1 MARRSQPLSCGCD
14 DFRATSEA
22 TRRRYVGAPQLTR
35 RQIIGW
41 GVGAGLS
48 LYAAQ
53 AMPVARALEA
63 AAADAAAAPDAPV
76 LVAVFLPGGLDLLDS
91 LVPLHD
97 AGAYADLHRN
107 IRVDKPPLLRG
118 SALGIHP
125 SLTQGV
131 GGGIKGLYDAG
142 KIGFL
147 PGIDYP
153 DPNLSHF
160 HSRHFWETGLIV
172 DSGSPGWLGRW
183 LDANGNADN
192 PLQGMSLGYGLSPV
206 MRSRTAPVASAN
218 SPDNAGFSIRG
229 VHGDAFDESMKTW
242 AALSKTGGGGP
253 GLQAAKRAAF
263 LAKQVGDLLEPF
275 AKTKDGD
282 PLASSVAY
290 PAQSAFGTRLRTL
303 AGLIS
308 KPLGI
313 RVATVDAP
321 GDFDT
326 HANQRNSLNQTL
338 PDISQSLGAF
348 QADLEAR
355 GVADRVLTF
364 VWSEFGRRPHDNDSG
379 TDHGAG
385 GLAWV
390 QGTRARSGL
399 LSEYPSLHEFD
410 EDDNLKVTVDFR
422 TVYASLIE
430 QWLGTDAGAVLPNA
444 GALGRI
450 PLVR

>member
-1 MARRSQPLSCGCD
+1 MARQPLKCSCD
-14 DFRATSEA
+14 DFRATSE
-22 TRRRYVGAPQLTR
+22 TRRRRFVEGSRLTR
-35 RQIIGW
+35 RQVIGL

-48 LYAAQ
+48 IYAAK
-53 AMPVARALEA
+53 ALPLSRALEA
-63 AAADAAAAPDAPV
+63 AAADAQAAPDAPV

-91 LVPLHD
+91 LIPMSD
-97 AGAYADLHRN
+97 FGTYADLHRN
-107 IRVDKPPLLRG
+107 VRVDTPAALRG

-131 GGGIKGLYDAG
+131 GGGIAGLYDAG
-142 KIGFL
+142 KLGFL

-153 DPNLSHF
+153 NPNLSHF

-172 DSGSPGWLGRW
+172 DSDSPGWLGRW
-183 LDANGNADN
+183 IDANGNLDN
-192 PLQGMSLGYGLSPV
+192 PLQAMTLGYGLSPV
-206 MRSRTAPVASAN
+206 IRARTAPVASAGSAN
-218 SPDNAGFSIRG
+218 NAAFHLRG
-229 VHGDAFDESMKTW
+229 TYGAPYDEAMKTW
-242 AALSKTGGGGP
+242 SALSRAGGGGP
-253 GLQAAKRAAF
+253 GLKAAKRSAF
-263 LAKQVGDLLEPF
+263 LAKQVGDLLEPY
-275 AKTKDGD
+275 ATTPSGD
-282 PLASSVAY
+282 PLASTITY
-290 PAQSAFGTRLRTL
+290 PENSGFGDHLRTL

-308 KPLGI
+308 KPLGV
-313 RVATVDAP
+313 RVATVDAR

-326 HANQRNSLNQTL
+326 HANQRNELNQSL
-338 PDISQSLGAF
+338 PDISQALGAF

-364 VWSEFGRRPHDNDSG
+364 VWSEFGRRPRDNDSG

-390 QGTRARSGL
+390 QGTKVRSGL

-430 QWLGTDAGAVLPNA
+430 QWLKTDAGAVMPNA
-444 GALGRI
+444 AALGRI
-450 PLVR
+450 AMVR

>member
-1 MARRSQPLSCGCD
+1 MSRQPLSCGCD

-22 TRRRYVGAPQLTR
+22 TRRRYVGAQLTR

-48 LYAAQ
+48 LYAAK
-53 AMPVARALEA
+53 ALPIGRALEA

-91 LVPLHD
+91 LIPLND
-97 AGAYADLHRN
+97 YGRYADLHRN
-107 IRVDKPPLLRG
+107 VLVDKPPLLRD

-125 SLTQGV
+125 SLAQGV

-142 KIGFL
+142 KLGFL

-153 DPNLSHF
+153 NPNLSHF

-183 LDANGNADN
+183 LDANGNQGN
-192 PLQGMSLGYGLSPV
+192 PLQGMSLGYSLSPV
-206 MRSRTAPVASAN
+206 MRSRTAPVASAS
-218 SPDNAGFSIRG
+218 SPDNAGFYIRG
-229 VHGDAFDESMKTW
+229 TYGEAFDEAMKTW
-242 AALSKTGGGGP
+242 TALARTRGGGP
-253 GLQAAKRAAF
+253 GLKAAKRAAY
-263 LAKQVGDLLEPF
+263 LAKQVGDLLEPY
-275 AKTKDGD
+275 AKTKSGD
-282 PLASSVAY
+282 PLASPVAY
-290 PAQSAFGTRLRTL
+290 PAQSSFGNRLRTL

-321 GDFDT
+321 ADFDT
-326 HANQRNSLNQTL
+326 HANQRNTLAQSL
-338 PDISQSLGAF
+338 PEISQALAAF

-385 GLAWV
+385 GLAWI

-399 LSEYPSLHEFD
+399 LSEYPSLHDFD

-430 QWLGTDAGAVLPNA
+430 QWLGTDAGAVLPSA
-444 GALGRI
+444 ASLGRI
-450 PLVR
+450 QLVR

>member
-1 MARRSQPLSCGCD
+1 MPKQPLSCGCD
-14 DFRATSEA
+14 DFRATSES
-22 TRRRYVGAPQLTR
+22 TRRSFVGDSRLTR

-48 LYAAQ
+48 LYAAK
-53 AMPVARALEA
+53 ALPVSRALEA
-63 AAADAAAAPDAPV
+63 AAADAAANPDAPV
-76 LVAVFLPGGLDLLDS
+76 FVAVFLPGGLDLLDS
-91 LVPLHD
+91 LIPLND
-97 AGAYADLHRN
+97 FGAYSDLHRN
-107 IRVDKPPLLRG
+107 IRVDKPPLLRD

-125 SLTQGV
+125 SLAQGT

-153 DPNLSHF
+153 NPNLSHF

-172 DSGSPGWLGRW
+172 DSASPGWLGRW
-183 LDANGNADN
+183 LDANGNQDN
-192 PLQGMSLGYGLSPV
+192 PLQGMSLAYGLSPV
-206 MRSRTAPVASAN
+206 MRSRSAPVASAS
-218 SPDNAGFSIRG
+218 SPSGANFSIANTYG
-229 VHGDAFDESMKTW
+229 EPFDEAMKTW
-242 AALSKTGGGGP
+242 SALAKVRGGGP
-253 GLQAAKRAAF
+253 GLKAAKRAAF
-263 LAKQVGDLLEPF
+263 LAKEVGDLLAPY
-275 AKTKDGD
+275 AKVKGVD
-282 PLASSVAY
+282 PLASQVAY
-290 PAQSAFGTRLRTL
+290 PDNSGFADRLQTL

-321 GDFDT
+321 ADFDT
-326 HANQRNSLNQTL
+326 HANQRNTLNQSL
-338 PDISQSLGAF
+338 PEISQALSAF

-390 QGTRARSGL
+390 QGTKVRGGL
-399 LSEYPSLHEFD
+399 LSEYPSLHQFD
-410 EDDNLKVTVDFR
+410 DDDNLKVTVDFR

-430 QWLGTDAGAVLPNA
+430 QWLRTDAGAVLPSA
-444 GALGRI
+444 RSLGRI
-450 PLVR
+450 PIVR

>member
-1 MARRSQPLSCGCD
+1 MARQPLNCSCD
-14 DFRATSEA
+14 DFRATSES
-22 TRRRYVGAPQLTR
+22 TRRRFVGDSQLTR
-35 RQIIGW
+35 RQVLGW

-48 LYAAQ
+48 LYAAR
-53 AMPVARALEA
+53 AMPISRALEA

-76 LVAVFLPGGLDLLDS
+76 LVAIFLPGGLDLLDS
-91 LVPLHD
+91 LIPAND
-97 AGAYADLHRN
+97 YGAYADLHRN
-107 IRVDKPPLLRG
+107 IRVDDPPLLRG

-142 KIGFL
+142 KLGFL

-153 DPNLSHF
+153 NPNLSHF

-183 LDANGNADN
+183 LDAHGNAGN

-206 MRSRTAPVASAN
+206 MRSRSAPVASAG
-218 SPDNAGFSIRG
+218 SPDNAGFHIRG
-229 VHGDAFDESMKTW
+229 TYGAPFDEAMKTW
-242 AALSKTGGGGP
+242 EALAQTRGGGP
-253 GLQAAKRAAF
+253 GLKAAKHAAF
-263 LAKQVGDLLEPF
+263 LAKQVGDLLAPY
-275 AKTKDGD
+275 AKTKEAD

-290 PAQSAFGTRLRTL
+290 PANSTFGNRLRTL

-321 GDFDT
+321 NDFDT
-326 HANQRNSLNQTL
+326 HSNQRNALNQAL
-338 PDISQSLGAF
+338 PEISQALGAF

-399 LSEYPSLHEFD
+399 LSEYPSLREFD
-410 EDDNLKVTVDFR
+410 DDDNLKVTVDFR

-444 GALGRI
+444 GALGRVQ
-450 PLVR
+450 LVR

>member
-1 MARRSQPLSCGCD
+1 MAGSRQPLSCGCD
-14 DFRATSEA
+14 DFRATSES
-22 TRRRYVGAPQLTR
+22 RRRSFVEGSQLTR
-35 RQIIGW
+35 RQVIGW
-41 GVGAGLS
+41 GAGAGLS

-53 AMPVARALEA
+53 ALPLSRALEA
-63 AAADAAAAPDAPV
+63 AAADAQAAPDAPI

-91 LVPLHD
+91 LVPMND
-97 AGAYADLHRN
+97 YGTYADLHRN
-107 IRVDKPPLLRG
+107 LLVDKPPLLRN

-125 SLTQGV
+125 SLTQGA

-153 DPNLSHF
+153 NPNLSHF

-172 DSGSPGWLGRW
+172 DSDSPGWLGRW
-183 LDANGNADN
+183 LDANGNQDN
-192 PLQGMSLGYGLSPV
+192 PLQGMSMAYDLSPV
-206 MRSRTAPVASAN
+206 MRSRSAPVASAS
-218 SPDNAGFSIRG
+218 SPDNAGFYVRG
-229 VHGDAFDESMKTW
+229 VFGPPFDETMKTW
-242 AALSKTGGGGP
+242 TALAQARGGGP
-253 GLQAAKRAAF
+253 GLIAAKRSAL
-263 LAKQVGDLLEPF
+263 LAKQVGDLLAPY

-282 PLASSVAY
+282 PLASSIAY
-290 PAQSAFGTRLRTL
+290 PQNSGFGARLRSL

-313 RVATVDAP
+313 RVATVNAP

-326 HANQRNSLNQTL
+326 HDNQRNRLNQSL
-338 PDISQSLGAF
+338 PEISQALGAF

-385 GLAWV
+385 GLSWV
-390 QGTRARSGL
+390 QGTKVRSGL
-399 LSEYPSLHEFD
+399 LSEYPSLKDFD

-430 QWLGTDAGAVLPNA
+430 QWMKTDAGAVLPNA
-444 GALGRI
+444 AALGRI
-450 PLVR
+450 AIVR

>member
-1 MARRSQPLSCGCD
+1 MSRQPLPGGCD

-22 TRRRYVGAPQLTR
+22 TRRRFAAGSLLTR
-35 RQIIGW
+35 RQILGL

-53 AMPVARALEA
+53 AMPITRVLEA
-63 AAADAAAAPDAPV
+63 AAADAADAPDAPV

-91 LVPLHD
+91 LIRLD
-97 AGAYADLHRN
+97 DFGAYADLHAN
-107 IRVDKPPLLRG
+107 VRVDNPPLLRG

-131 GGGIKGLYDAG
+131 AGGIKGLYDAG
-142 KIGFL
+142 KLGFL
-147 PGIDYP
+147 AGIDYP
-153 DPNLSHF
+153 NPNLSHF
-160 HSRHFWETGLIV
+160 HSRHFWESGLIV
-172 DSGSPGWLGRW
+172 DHASPGWLGRW
-183 LDANGNADN
+183 LDVNGNATN
-192 PLQGMSLGYGLSPV
+192 PLQGMSLSSGLSPV
-206 MRSRTAPVASAN
+206 MRWRSAPVASAS
-218 SPDNAGFSIRG
+218 SPSTARFHVRG
-229 VHGDAFDESMKTW
+229 ANGEPFDEMMKTW
-242 AALSKTGGGGP
+242 FALGRAGGGGP
-253 GLQAAKRAAF
+253 GLKAAKRAAR
-263 LAKQVGDLLEPF
+263 LAKEVSDVLAPYVPTP
-275 AKTKDGD
+275 AGD
-282 PLASSVAY
+282 PLASTVGY
-290 PAQSAFGTRLRTL
+290 PADSGFGDRLQTL

-326 HANQRNSLNQTL
+326 HANQRNALNQAL
-338 PDISQSLGAF
+338 PEISQGLSAF

-390 QGTRARSGL
+390 QGTRVRSGL
-399 LSEYPSLHEFD
+399 LSEYPSLRRFD
-410 EDDNLKVTVDFR
+410 EDDNLAVTVDFR

-430 QWLGTDAGAVLPNA
+430 QWLGTDAAAVLPNA
-444 GALGRI
+444 GALGRVA
-450 PLVR
+450 LVR

>member
-1 MARRSQPLSCGCD
+1 MARQPLSCGCD
-14 DFRATSEA
+14 DFRATPESA
-22 TRRRYVGAPQLTR
+22 RRRFVEGSQLTR
-35 RQIIGW
+35 RQVIGW

-48 LYAAQ
+48 LYAAR
-53 AMPVARALEA
+53 AMPIARALEA

-91 LVPLHD
+91 LVPLND
-97 AGAYADLHRN
+97 YGAYADLHRN
-107 IRVDKPPLLRG
+107 ILVDKPPLLRG

-125 SLTQGV
+125 ALTQGV

-142 KIGFL
+142 KLGFL

-153 DPNLSHF
+153 NPNLSHF

-172 DSGSPGWLGRW
+172 DSDSPGWLGRW
-183 LDANGNADN
+183 LDANGNRDN
-192 PLQGMSLGYGLSPV
+192 PLQGMSLAYDLSPA
-206 MRSRTAPVASAN
+206 MRSRSAPVASAS
-218 SPDNAGFSIRG
+218 SPDNAGFYI
-229 VHGDAFDESMKTW
+229 HGTYGESFAEAMRTW
-242 AALSKTGGGGP
+242 TALAQAGGGGP
-253 GLQAAKRAAF
+253 GLQAAKRAAY
-263 LAKQVGDLLEPF
+263 LAKQVGDLLAPY
-275 AKTKDGD
+275 AKTKSGD
-282 PLASSVAY
+282 PLASTVAY
-290 PAQSAFGTRLRTL
+290 PAKNGFGDRLRTL
-303 AGLIS
+303 AGLIA

-326 HANQRNSLNQTL
+326 HDDQRTTL
-338 PDISQSLGAF
+338 AKALPEISQGLAAF

-385 GLAWV
+385 GLAWI
-390 QGTRARSGL
+390 QGTKARSGL
-399 LSEYPSLHEFD
+399 LSEYPSLHQFD
-410 EDDNLKVTVDFR
+410 DDDNLKVTVDFR
-422 TVYASLIE
+422 TVYASLVE
-430 QWLGTDAGAVLPNA
+430 QWLHTDAAAVLPSA
-444 GALGRI
+444 GSLGRI

>member
-1 MARRSQPLSCGCD
+1 VPKQPLSCGCD
-14 DFRATSEA
+14 DFRATSES
-22 TRRRYVGAPQLTR
+22 TRRGLLGDSQLTR

-48 LYAAQ
+48 LYAAK
-53 AMPVARALEA
+53 ALPVSRALEA
-63 AAADAAAAPDAPV
+63 AAADAAANPDAPV

-91 LVPLHD
+91 LIPLD
-97 AGAYADLHRN
+97 DFGAYSDLHRN
-107 IRVDKPPLLRG
+107 IRVDKPPLLRD

-125 SLTQGV
+125 SLAQGA

-153 DPNLSHF
+153 NPNLSHF

-172 DSGSPGWLGRW
+172 DSASPGWLGRW
-183 LDANGNADN
+183 LDANGNQDN
-192 PLQGMSLGYGLSPV
+192 PLQGMSLDYSLSPV
-206 MRSRTAPVASAN
+206 MRSHSAPVASAG
-218 SPDNAGFSIRG
+218 SPSGANFYIGNTYG
-229 VHGDAFDESMKTW
+229 EPFDEAMKTW
-242 AALSKTGGGGP
+242 SALAKARGGGP
-253 GLQAAKRAAF
+253 GLKAAKRAAL
-263 LAKQVGDLLEPF
+263 LAKVKGV
-275 AKTKDGD
+275 D
-282 PLASSVAY
+282 PLASQVAY
-290 PAQSAFGTRLRTL
+290 PDNSGFADRLQTL

-321 GDFDT
+321 ADFDT
-326 HANQRNSLNQTL
+326 HANQRNKLNQSL
-338 PDISQSLGAF
+338 PEISQALSAF

-390 QGTRARSGL
+390 QGTKVRSGL

-410 EDDNLKVTVDFR
+410 DDDNLKVTVDFR
-422 TVYASLIE
+422 SVYASLIE
-430 QWLGTDAGAVLPNA
+430 QWLKTDAGAVLPSA
-444 GALGRI
+444 RSLGRI
-450 PLVR
+450 PIVR

>member
-1 MARRSQPLSCGCD
+1 MPASRQPLNCGCD
-14 DFRATSEA
+14 DFRSTSESK
-22 TRRRYVGAPQLTR
+22 RRGFVEGSRLTR
-35 RQIIGW
+35 RQVIGV

-48 LYAAQ
+48 LYAAR
-53 AMPVARALEA
+53 ALPISRALEA
-63 AAADAAAAPDAPV
+63 AAADAQAAPDAPV

-91 LVPLHD
+91 LIPMND
-97 AGAYADLHRN
+97 YGTYADLHRN
-107 IRVDKPPLLRG
+107 ILVDKPPLLRG

-125 SLTQGV
+125 SLAQGA
-131 GGGIKGLYDAG
+131 GGGIKGLYDTG
-142 KIGFL
+142 RIGFL

-153 DPNLSHF
+153 NPNLSHF

-172 DSGSPGWLGRW
+172 DSDSPGWLGRW
-183 LDANGNADN
+183 LDANGNQDN
-192 PLQGMSLGYGLSPV
+192 PLQGMSLAHDLSPV
-206 MRSRTAPVASAN
+206 LRSRGAPVASAS
-218 SPDNAGFSIRG
+218 SPDNAGFHIRG
-229 VHGDAFDESMKTW
+229 TYGPAFDEAMATW
-242 AALSKTGGGGP
+242 SALARTGGGGP
-253 GLQAAKRAAF
+253 GLRAAKRAAA
-263 LAKQVGDLLEPF
+263 LAKQVGDLLEPY

-290 PAQSAFGTRLRTL
+290 PADSGFANRLRTL

-313 RVATVDAP
+313 RVATVNAP

-326 HANQRNSLNQTL
+326 HDDQRNTL
-338 PDISQSLGAF
+338 AQSLPEVSQALAAF

-390 QGTRARSGL
+390 QGTRVRAGV
-399 LSEYPSLHEFD
+399 LSEYPSLRDFD
-410 EDDNLKVTVDFR
+410 EDDNLKVTLDFR

-430 QWLGTDAGAVLPNA
+430 QWLKTDAAAVLPNA
-444 GALGRI
+444 GAVGRI
-450 PLVR
+450 ALVR

>member
-1 MARRSQPLSCGCD
+1 MPGPRQPLSCGCD

-22 TRRRYVGAPQLTR
+22 RRRRFVGGSQLTR
-35 RQIIGW
+35 RQVIGL
-41 GVGAGLS
+41 GAGAGLA

-53 AMPVARALEA
+53 ALPLSRALDA
-63 AAADAAAAPDAPV
+63 AAADAQAAPDAPV

-91 LVPLHD
+91 LIPVD
-97 AGAYADLHRN
+97 DYGAYADLHRN

-125 SLTQGV
+125 SLAQGV

-142 KIGFL
+142 KLGFL

-153 DPNLSHF
+153 NPNLSHF
-160 HSRHFWETGLIV
+160 HSRHFWETGLIT
-172 DSGSPGWLGRW
+172 DNESAGWLGRW
-183 LDANGNADN
+183 LDANGNQDN
-192 PLQGMSLGYGLSPV
+192 PLQGMSLSYDLSAV
-206 MRSRTAPVASAN
+206 LRSRSAPVASAS
-218 SPDNAGFSIRG
+218 SPDNAGFYIRG
-229 VHGDAFDESMKTW
+229 AFGPPFDDAMATWTALAKTR
-242 AALSKTGGGGP
+242 GGGA
-253 GLQAAKRAAF
+253 GLKAAKRAAL
-263 LAKQVGDLLEPF
+263 LAKQAGDLLEPY
-275 AKTKDGD
+275 ARTKDGD
-282 PLASSVAY
+282 PLASTVAY
-290 PAQSAFGTRLRTL
+290 PAKSGFGDRLRTL

-313 RVATVDAP
+313 RVATVNAP

-326 HANQRNSLNQTL
+326 HDDQRNALAQAL
-338 PDISQSLGAF
+338 PEISQALGAF

-385 GLAWV
+385 GLAWI
-390 QGTRARSGL
+390 QGTRVRPGL
-399 LSEYPSLHEFD
+399 LSEYPSLRDFD

-430 QWLGTDAGAVLPNA
+430 QWMKTDAGAVLPNA

-450 PLVR
+450 AVVR

>member
-1 MARRSQPLSCGCD
+1 MARQPLSCGCD
-14 DFRATSEA
+14 DFRATPES
-22 TRRRYVGAPQLTR
+22 TRRRFVEGSQLTR
-35 RQIIGW
+35 RQVIGW

-48 LYAAQ
+48 LYAAR
-53 AMPVARALEA
+53 AMPITRALEA
-63 AAADAAAAPDAPV
+63 AAADAAASPDAPV

-91 LVPLHD
+91 LVPLND
-97 AGAYADLHRN
+97 YGAYADLHRN
-107 IRVDKPPLLRG
+107 ILVDKPPLLRG

-142 KIGFL
+142 KLGFL

-153 DPNLSHF
+153 NPNLSHF

-172 DSGSPGWLGRW
+172 DGDSPGWLGRW
-183 LDANGNADN
+183 LDANGNRDN
-192 PLQGMSLGYGLSPV
+192 PLQGMSLAYDLSPA
-206 MRSRTAPVASAN
+206 MRSRSAPVASAS
-218 SPDNAGFSIRG
+218 SPDNAGFYIQG
-229 VHGDAFDESMKTW
+229 TYGEAFAEAMRTW
-242 AALSKTGGGGP
+242 TTLAQAGGGGP
-253 GLQAAKRAAF
+253 GLQAAKHAAY
-263 LAKQVGDLLEPF
+263 LAKQVGDLLEPY
-275 AKTKDGD
+275 AKTKSGD
-282 PLASSVAY
+282 PLASTVAY
-290 PAQSAFGTRLRTL
+290 PAKSGFGERLRTL
-303 AGLIS
+303 AGLIA

-326 HANQRNSLNQTL
+326 HADQRATL
-338 PDISQSLGAF
+338 AKALPEISQALAAF

-390 QGTRARSGL
+390 QGTKARSGL
-399 LSEYPSLHEFD
+399 LSEYPSLHQFD
-410 EDDNLKVTVDFR
+410 ADDNLKVTVDFR

-430 QWLGTDAGAVLPNA
+430 QWLHTDAAAVLPNA
-444 GALGRI
+444 ASLGRI

>member
-1 MARRSQPLSCGCD
+1 MASQPLKCSCD
-14 DFRATSEA
+14 DFRATSE
-22 TRRRYVGAPQLTR
+22 TRRRRFVERSQLTR
-35 RQIIGW
+35 RQVI
-41 GVGAGLS
+41 GVGVGVGLS
-48 LYAAQ
+48 IYAAK
-53 AMPVARALEA
+53 ALPLSRALEA
-63 AAADAAAAPDAPV
+63 AAADAQAAPDAPV

-91 LVPLHD
+91 LIPMND
-97 AGAYADLHRN
+97 FGTYADLHRN
-107 IRVDKPPLLRG
+107 VRVDAPATLRG

-142 KIGFL
+142 KLGFL

-153 DPNLSHF
+153 NPNLSHF

-172 DSGSPGWLGRW
+172 DSDSPGWLGRW
-183 LDANGNADN
+183 IDANGNLDN
-192 PLQGMSLGYGLSPV
+192 PLQAMTLGSGLSPV
-206 MRSRTAPVASAN
+206 IRARTAPVAAAN
-218 SPDNAGFSIRG
+218 SADA
-229 VHGDAFDESMKTW
+229 AFDLRGTYGVPYDEAMKTW
-242 AALSKTGGGGP
+242 AVLSRGGGGP
-253 GLQAAKRAAF
+253 GLKAAKHSSF
-263 LAKQVGDLLEPF
+263 LAKQVGDVLAPY
-275 AKTKDGD
+275 AKTDSGD
-282 PLASSVAY
+282 PLASTVTY
-290 PAQSAFGTRLRTL
+290 PENSGFGDHLRTL

-308 KPLGI
+308 KPLGV
-313 RVATVDAP
+313 RVATVDAR
-321 GDFDT
+321 GNFDT
-326 HANQRNSLNQTL
+326 HANQRNELNEAL
-338 PDISQSLGAF
+338 PDISQALGAF

-390 QGTRARSGL
+390 QGTRVRAGV
-399 LSEYPSLHEFD
+399 LSEYPSLRDFD

-430 QWLGTDAGAVLPNA
+430 QWLKTDAAAVLPNA

-450 PLVR
+450 ALVR

>member
-1 MARRSQPLSCGCD
+1 MPGPRQPLNCGCD

-22 TRRRYVGAPQLTR
+22 TRRRYLGGSQLTR
-35 RQIIGW
+35 RQVIGM

-48 LYAAQ
+48 LYAAR
-53 AMPVARALEA
+53 ALPVARALEA
-63 AAADAAAAPDAPV
+63 AAAEAQAAPDAPV

-91 LVPLHD
+91 LIPVND
-97 AGAYADLHRN
+97 YGAYADLHRN
-107 IRVDKPPLLRG
+107 IRVDRPPMLRG

-125 SLTQGV
+125 SLAQGV

-142 KIGFL
+142 KLGFL

-160 HSRHFWETGLIV
+160 HSRHFWETGLI
-172 DSGSPGWLGRW
+172 SGDDSPGWLGRW
-183 LDANGNADN
+183 LDAHGSQDN
-192 PLQGMSLGYGLSPV
+192 PLQGMSLSYDLSPV
-206 MRSRTAPVASAN
+206 LRSRGAPVASAS
-218 SPDNAGFSIRG
+218 SPDNAGFYIRG
-229 VHGDAFDESMKTW
+229 TYGPDFEQAMATWTALAKTR
-242 AALSKTGGGGP
+242 GGGP
-253 GLQAAKRAAF
+253 GLKAAKRAAL
-263 LAKQVGDLLEPF
+263 LAKQVGDLLEPY

-290 PAQSAFGTRLRTL
+290 PRSGFGDRLRTL

-313 RVATVDAP
+313 RVATVSAP

-326 HANQRNSLNQTL
+326 HDDQRNSLAQTL
-338 PDISQSLGAF
+338 PEVSQSLGAF

-385 GLAWV
+385 GLAWI
-390 QGTRARSGL
+390 QGTRVRPGL
-399 LSEYPSLHEFD
+399 LSEYPSLRDFD
-410 EDDNLKVTVDFR
+410 ADDNLKVTVDFR

-430 QWLGTDAGAVLPNA
+430 QWMKTDAGAVLPNT

-450 PLVR
+450 AVVR

>member
-1 MARRSQPLSCGCD
+1 MARQPLSCGCD
-14 DFRATSEA
+14 DFRATPES
-22 TRRRYVGAPQLTR
+22 TRRRFVEGSQLTR
-35 RQIIGW
+35 RQVIGW

-48 LYAAQ
+48 LYAAR
-53 AMPVARALEA
+53 AMPITRALEA

-91 LVPLHD
+91 LVPLND
-97 AGAYADLHRN
+97 YGAYADLHRN
-107 IRVDKPPLLRG
+107 ILVDKPPLLRG

-125 SLTQGV
+125 SLAQGV

-142 KIGFL
+142 KLGFL

-153 DPNLSHF
+153 NPNLSHF

-172 DSGSPGWLGRW
+172 DGDSPGWLGRW
-183 LDANGNADN
+183 LDANGNRDN
-192 PLQGMSLGYGLSPV
+192 PLQGMSLAYDLSPA
-206 MRSRTAPVASAN
+206 MRSRSAPVASAS
-218 SPDNAGFSIRG
+218 SPDNAGFYIQG
-229 VHGDAFDESMKTW
+229 TYGEAFAEAMRTW
-242 AALSKTGGGGP
+242 TALAQAGGGGP
-253 GLQAAKRAAF
+253 GLQAAKHAAY
-263 LAKQVGDLLEPF
+263 LAKQVGDLLEPY
-275 AKTKDGD
+275 AKTKSGD
-282 PLASSVAY
+282 PLASTVAY
-290 PAQSAFGTRLRTL
+290 PAKSGFGERLRTL
-303 AGLIS
+303 AGLIA

-326 HANQRNSLNQTL
+326 HADQRATL
-338 PDISQSLGAF
+338 AKALPEISQALAAF

-390 QGTRARSGL
+390 QGTKARSGL
-399 LSEYPSLHEFD
+399 LSEYPSLHQFD
-410 EDDNLKVTVDFR
+410 ADDNLKVTVDFR

-430 QWLGTDAGAVLPNA
+430 QWLHTDAAAVLPNA
-444 GALGRI
+444 ASLGRI